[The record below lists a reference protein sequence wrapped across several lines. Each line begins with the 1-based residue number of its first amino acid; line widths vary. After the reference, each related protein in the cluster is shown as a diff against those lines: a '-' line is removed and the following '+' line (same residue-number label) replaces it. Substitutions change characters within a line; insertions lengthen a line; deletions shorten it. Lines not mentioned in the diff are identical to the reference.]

1 MIIVFIDAENA
12 AVTIVNSER
21 ESVKTYPWND
31 LKSIVPRLGSD
42 EVYYVTAAEFVPAEN
57 VAELLASL
65 TGEEITEEIR
75 PTGRKFIRSTVPGK
89 LIVHG
94 NSGEPLEFDSPIDFK
109 PLDVLPSNLES
120 EYPSLSIYMNQG
132 KIEIVDECDI
142 NDMRSSY
149 QSKMN
154 RFRKNLESNRDEAL
168 DKMLV
173 KGSVNDFLDHMDE
186 DEDTS
191 DTIEIG
197 QSDLRGNARE
207 SQEFFNTI
215 RQSGIEITDQD
226 IEAVE

>member
-12 AVTIVNSER
+12 SVTIVNNER
-21 ESVKTYPWND
+21 ELVKTYPWND
-31 LKSIVPRLGSD
+31 LQSIVPRLGAD

-65 TGEEITEEIR
+65 TGEVITEEIK

-94 NSGEPLEFDSPIDFK
+94 NSSEPLEFDSPVDFK
-109 PLDVLPSNLES
+109 PLDALPANLED
-120 EYPSLSIYMNQG
+120 EYPSLAIYMNQG
-132 KIEIVDECDI
+132 KIEIIDECDI
-142 NDMRSSY
+142 SDMRNSY

-154 RFRKNLESNRDEAL
+154 RFKKNLESNRDEAL
-168 DKMLV
+168 DNLLV
-173 KGSVNDFLDHMDE
+173 KGSVDDFLDRMDD

-197 QSDLRGNARE
+197 QSDLRGNARD
-207 SQEFFNTI
+207 SQEFFSTI
-215 RQSGIEITDQD
+215 RQSGIEVTDQD

>member
-1 MIIVFIDAENA
+1 MMIVFIDAENA
-12 AVTIVNSER
+12 TVTIVNSER
-21 ESVKTYPWND
+21 ELVKTYPWND
-31 LKSIVPRLGSD
+31 LKSIIPRLGLS
-42 EVYYVTAAEFVPAEN
+42 EVYYVTAAEFVPAKN

-65 TGEEITEEIR
+65 TGEVITEEIK

-109 PLDVLPSNLES
+109 PLDVLPLNRES

-132 KIEIVDECDI
+132 KIEIIDECDI
-142 NDMRSSY
+142 GDIRNSY
-149 QSKMN
+149 QSKMG
-154 RFRKNLESNRDEAL
+154 RFRKNFGSNRDEAL
-168 DKMLV
+168 DNILV

-197 QSDLRGNARE
+197 QNDLRGNVRE

-215 RQSGIEITDQD
+215 RQSGIEVTEQD
-226 IEAVE
+226 IKAVE